1 MVLVAHSRPGARGV
15 LKGEGLTSNRSP
27 HPDMAEDPLS
37 PRDPPKT
44 LADRLGMTGN
54 KIAELSK
61 QAAQATK
68 TAAAKVADAS
78 KEAAGKVA
86 DASKEAA
93 AKTTK
98 AVADA
103 KEARREKKDEQLTKK
118 IEDTKAELKEDG
130 HIPLT
135 PAMITL
141 PEFEEERMALM
152 AEEHD
157 ILVDLVDHMHAL
169 SSRVDQLEQTYKALA
184 IEEKANRQLKKPLST
199 SANEKAPATT
209 SRGMTAALSLLGA
222 SLVWVVLLTGLDRYL
237 ASNEVMV
244 FSSYPAEI
252 PVWGL
257 GAGSWVM
264 FVLHQIGKT
273 APFLRVSKPMLIQTG
288 LAVGITTVMALLLSN
303 DTIST
308 MSSVWT
314 WGTAIAVAV
323 LVSSSLVA
331 SAWRTTKDVLT
342 PSEEND
348 IIG

>member
-1 MVLVAHSRPGARGV
+1 
-15 LKGEGLTSNRSP
+15 
-27 HPDMAEDPLS
+27 MAEDPLS
-37 PRDPPKT
+37 PRQPPKS
-44 LADRLGMTGN
+44 LAERLGSTGSR
-54 KIAELSK
+54 IAELSK

-68 TAAAKVADAS
+68 DAV
-78 KEAAGKVA
+78 GKVA

-93 AKTTK
+93 AKTSQ
-98 AVADA
+98 AVVEA

-118 IEDTKAELKEDG
+118 IEETRAELKDDG
-130 HIPLT
+130 HIALA

-157 ILVDLVDHMHAL
+157 IMVDLVDHMHAL
-169 SSRVDQLEQTYKALA
+169 SSRIDRLETTYKALA
-184 IEEKANRQLKKPLST
+184 IEEKAARTRPDETPIEERETQ
-199 SANEKAPATT
+199 PAT

-257 GAGSWVM
+257 GAGTWVM
-264 FVLHQIGKT
+264 FVLNQIGKT
-273 APFLRVSKPMLIQTG
+273 APFLRVSRPMLIQTG

-314 WGTAIAVAV
+314 WGTAVAVAV

-331 SAWRTTKDVLT
+331 SAWSTTRSVLT
-342 PSEEND
+342 PKDETE

>member
-1 MVLVAHSRPGARGV
+1 
-15 LKGEGLTSNRSP
+15 
-27 HPDMAEDPLS
+27 MAEDPLS
-37 PRDPPKT
+37 PRDPPQT
-44 LADRLGMTGN
+44 IADRLGSTGSR
-54 KIAELSK
+54 IAALSK

-68 TAAAKVADAS
+68 NAV
-78 KEAAGKVA
+78 GKVA

-93 AKTTK
+93 AKTSQ
-98 AVADA
+98 AVSNA

-118 IEDTKAELKEDG
+118 IEDTRAELKDDG
-130 HIPLT
+130 HIALA

-152 AEEHD
+152 AEEHN
-157 ILVDLVDHMHAL
+157 ILVELVDHMHAL
-169 SSRVDQLEQTYKALA
+169 SSRVDQLEQTYRALA
-184 IEEKANRQLKKPLST
+184 IEEKANRGLEAANNELDSHQST
-199 SANEKAPATT
+199 ETT

-237 ASNEVMV
+237 ASNGIML

-252 PVWGL
+252 PLWGI
-257 GAGSWVM
+257 GAGSWVV
-264 FVLHQIGKT
+264 FVLHQIGKN

-331 SAWRTTKDVLT
+331 SAWRTTRDVLS
-342 PSEEND
+342 PNEEIE
-348 IIG
+348 IID

>member
-1 MVLVAHSRPGARGV
+1 
-15 LKGEGLTSNRSP
+15 
-27 HPDMAEDPLS
+27 MAEDPLS
-37 PRDPPKT
+37 PRQPPKS
-44 LADRLGMTGN
+44 LAERLGSTGSR
-54 KIAELSK
+54 IAELSK
-61 QAAQATK
+61 QAAQATR
-68 TAAAKVADAS
+68 DAV
-78 KEAAGKVA
+78 GKVA

-93 AKTTK
+93 QKTSQ
-98 AVADA
+98 AVMEA

-118 IEDTKAELKEDG
+118 IEETRAELKDDG
-130 HIPLT
+130 YIALA

-169 SSRVDQLEQTYKALA
+169 SSRIDRLETTYKALA
-184 IEEKANRQLKKPLST
+184 IEEKAARSRPDATPTEESESQ
-199 SANEKAPATT
+199 PAT

-257 GAGSWVM
+257 GAGTWVM
-264 FVLHQIGKT
+264 FVLNQIGKT
-273 APFLRVSKPMLIQTG
+273 APFLRVSRPMLIQTG

-314 WGTAIAVAV
+314 WGTAVAVAV

-331 SAWRTTKDVLT
+331 SAWSTTRSVLT
-342 PSEEND
+342 PKDETE

>member
-1 MVLVAHSRPGARGV
+1 M
-15 LKGEGLTSNRSP
+15 
-27 HPDMAEDPLS
+27 
-37 PRDPPKT
+37 
-44 LADRLGMTGN
+44 
-54 KIAELSK
+54 
-61 QAAQATK
+61 
-68 TAAAKVADAS
+68 
-78 KEAAGKVA
+78 GKVA

-93 AKTTK
+93 QKTSQ
-98 AVADA
+98 AVMEA
-103 KEARREKKDEQLTKK
+103 KEARRDKKDEQLTKK
-118 IEDTKAELKEDG
+118 IEETRAELKDDG
-130 HIPLT
+130 HISLA

-169 SSRVDQLEQTYKALA
+169 SSRIDRLETTYKALA
-184 IEEKANRQLKKPLST
+184 IEEKAARARPEATPTEEIETQ
-199 SANEKAPATT
+199 PAT

-257 GAGSWVM
+257 GAGTWVM
-264 FVLHQIGKT
+264 FVLNQIGKT

-314 WGTAIAVAV
+314 WGTAVAVAV

-331 SAWRTTKDVLT
+331 SAWSTTRSVLT
-342 PSEEND
+342 PKDETE

>member
-1 MVLVAHSRPGARGV
+1 M
-15 LKGEGLTSNRSP
+15 
-27 HPDMAEDPLS
+27 
-37 PRDPPKT
+37 
-44 LADRLGMTGN
+44 
-54 KIAELSK
+54 
-61 QAAQATK
+61 
-68 TAAAKVADAS
+68 
-78 KEAAGKVA
+78 
-86 DASKEAA
+86 
-93 AKTTK
+93 
-98 AVADA
+98 ADA
-103 KEARREKKDEQLTKK
+103 KEARREKKDEQLTRR
-118 IEDTKAELKEDG
+118 IEETKAELKYDG

-169 SSRVDQLEQTYKALA
+169 SSRVDRLERTYKALA
-184 IEEKANRQLKKPLST
+184 IEEKANRQLLKSPTADASEE
-199 SANEKAPATT
+199 AAPATT

-257 GAGSWVM
+257 GAGTWVM
-264 FVLHQIGKT
+264 FVLNQIGKT
-273 APFLRVSKPMLIQTG
+273 TPFLRVSRPMLIQTG

-314 WGTAIAVAV
+314 WGTAVAVAV

-331 SAWRTTKDVLT
+331 SAWSTTRSVLT
-342 PSEEND
+342 PKDDTE

>member
-1 MVLVAHSRPGARGV
+1 
-15 LKGEGLTSNRSP
+15 
-27 HPDMAEDPLS
+27 MAEDPFS

-44 LADRLGMTGN
+44 LAERLGTTGN

-68 TAAAKVADAS
+68 SAAAKVADAS

-93 AKTTK
+93 GKVADASKEAVSKTTK

-118 IEDTKAELKEDG
+118 IEETKAELKDDG

-157 ILVDLVDHMHAL
+157 ILVDLVEHMHAL
-169 SSRVDQLEQTYKALA
+169 SSRVDRLERTYKALA
-184 IEEKANRQLKKPLST
+184 IEEKANRQLLKSPIADASEE
-199 SANEKAPATT
+199 SAPPTT

-237 ASNEVMV
+237 ASNEIMV

-252 PVWGL
+252 PVWGF

-273 APFLRVSKPMLIQTG
+273 APFLRVSKPMLVQTG

-331 SAWRTTKDVLT
+331 NAWRTTKNALT
-342 PSEEND
+342 PNEEND

>member
-1 MVLVAHSRPGARGV
+1 
-15 LKGEGLTSNRSP
+15 
-27 HPDMAEDPLS
+27 MAEDPLS

-184 IEEKANRQLKKPLST
+184 IEEKANRQLKDCLLYTSPSPRDRSLSRMPS
-199 SANEKAPATT
+199 SA
-209 SRGMTAALSLLGA
+209 
-222 SLVWVVLLTGLDRYL
+222 
-237 ASNEVMV
+237 
-244 FSSYPAEI
+244 
-252 PVWGL
+252 
-257 GAGSWVM
+257 
-264 FVLHQIGKT
+264 
-273 APFLRVSKPMLIQTG
+273 
-288 LAVGITTVMALLLSN
+288 
-303 DTIST
+303 
-308 MSSVWT
+308 
-314 WGTAIAVAV
+314 
-323 LVSSSLVA
+323 
-331 SAWRTTKDVLT
+331 
-342 PSEEND
+342 
-348 IIG
+348 

>member
-1 MVLVAHSRPGARGV
+1 
-15 LKGEGLTSNRSP
+15 
-27 HPDMAEDPLS
+27 MAEDPLS
-37 PRDPPKT
+37 PRTPPKT
-44 LADRLGMTGN
+44 LADRLGSTGN

-61 QAAQATK
+61 QAALATK
-68 TAAAKVADAS
+68 
-78 KEAAGKVA
+78 EAMGKVA
-86 DASKEAA
+86 DAGKDAA
-93 AKTTK
+93 EKTSK
-98 AVADA
+98 AVAEA

-118 IEDTKAELKEDG
+118 IEETRAELKEDG
-130 HIPLT
+130 HIQLA

-141 PEFEEERMALM
+141 PEFEEDRMALM

-169 SSRVDQLEQTYKALA
+169 SSRVDRLERTYKALA
-184 IEEKANRQLKKPLST
+184 LEEEYSRERATLPDEEQNQTPI
-199 SANEKAPATT
+199 TT
-209 SRGMTAALSLLGA
+209 SRGMTSALSLLGA

-244 FSSYPAEI
+244 LSSYPAEI

-257 GAGSWVM
+257 GAGTWVV
-264 FVLHQIGKT
+264 FVLNQIGKN

-314 WGTAIAVAV
+314 WGTAVAVAV

-331 SAWRTTKDVLT
+331 SAWQATRNVLKPT
-342 PSEEND
+342 DESE

>member
-1 MVLVAHSRPGARGV
+1 
-15 LKGEGLTSNRSP
+15 
-27 HPDMAEDPLS
+27 MAEDPLS
-37 PRDPPKT
+37 PRTPPKS
-44 LADRLGMTGN
+44 LADRLGSTGN
-54 KIAELSK
+54 RIAELSK
-61 QAAQATK
+61 QAAQATRE
-68 TAAAKVADAS
+68 TIT
-78 KEAAGKVA
+78 KVA

-93 AKTTK
+93 AKTSK

-103 KEARREKKDEQLTKK
+103 KEARREKKEEQLTKK
-118 IEDTKAELKEDG
+118 IEVTRAELKDDG
-130 HIPLT
+130 HIQVA

-169 SSRVDQLEQTYKALA
+169 SNRVDQLEKTYKALA
-184 IEEKANRQLKKPLST
+184 IEENANRTLHDST
-199 SANEKAPATT
+199 PNAGDETPQAT

-222 SLVWVVLLTGLDRYL
+222 SLVWVVLLTGVDRYL
-237 ASNEVMV
+237 ASNNAMV

-257 GAGSWVM
+257 GAGTWVM
-264 FVLHQIGKT
+264 FVLNQIGKA

-314 WGTAIAVAV
+314 WGTAVAVAV

-331 SAWRTTKDVLT
+331 SAWSTTRSVLSPT
-342 PSEEND
+342 DDTE

>member
-1 MVLVAHSRPGARGV
+1 
-15 LKGEGLTSNRSP
+15 
-27 HPDMAEDPLS
+27 MAEDPLS
-37 PRDPPKT
+37 PRTPPKS
-44 LADRLGMTGN
+44 LADRLGSTGN
-54 KIAELSK
+54 RIAELSK

-68 TAAAKVADAS
+68 ETIT
-78 KEAAGKVA
+78 KVA

-93 AKTTK
+93 AKTSK

-103 KEARREKKDEQLTKK
+103 KEARREKKEEQLTKK
-118 IEDTKAELKEDG
+118 IEETRAELKDDG
-130 HIPLT
+130 HIQVA

-157 ILVDLVDHMHAL
+157 ILVDLVDHMRAL
-169 SSRVDQLEQTYKALA
+169 SNRVDQLEKTYKALA
-184 IEEKANRQLKKPLST
+184 IEENANRTLHDST
-199 SANEKAPATT
+199 PSAGDETPQAT

-222 SLVWVVLLTGLDRYL
+222 SLVWVVLLTGVDRYL
-237 ASNEVMV
+237 ASNNAMV

-257 GAGSWVM
+257 GAGTWVM
-264 FVLHQIGKT
+264 FVLNQIGKA

-314 WGTAIAVAV
+314 WGTAVAVAV

-331 SAWRTTKDVLT
+331 SAWSTTRSVLSPT
-342 PSEEND
+342 DDTE